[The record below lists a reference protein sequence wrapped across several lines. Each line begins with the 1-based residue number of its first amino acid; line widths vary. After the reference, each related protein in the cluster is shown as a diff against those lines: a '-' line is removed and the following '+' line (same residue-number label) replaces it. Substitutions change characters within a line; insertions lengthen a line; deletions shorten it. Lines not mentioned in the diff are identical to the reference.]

1 MGADT
6 KIEWCDFTFNSWLGC
21 SKVSPGC
28 DHCYAERFGKRF
40 GIAWGP
46 GQPRKRTSDANWRE
60 PLRWNAQPHTACIG
74 CGWRGPQSKTGLIA
88 CPPGFDRNP
97 GLVRVCPSC
106 SEPLIKES
114 RARVFCAS
122 LADVFDNEVPDQWR
136 DELFGL
142 IAATPNLCWL
152 VLTKRIGNAKAYI
165 TDPATPLRVDTMKHV
180 VMAGRLEELHAP
192 ERIAAIPGW
201 TGYFITSKG
210 RVLSDRTNAGARGAD
225 RHEIK
230 PQPGEAGHERVMLR
244 VNGESTRQLV
254 HRLVLT
260 AFDRPPRGD
269 EQGCHIDGDP
279 QNNALWNLR
288 WGDQS
293 SNWQDSK
300 RHGTRR
306 RYSKLS
312 EHDVET
318 IRSRQA
324 AGETAASLG
333 LAFGVSDTQIRNIVR
348 GAQWQPE
355 RRLEWPLQTVWL
367 GATVCNQEEAARDIP
382 KLLATPAAVRF
393 LSIEPIL
400 GEINIRPYLRNESWR
415 SDGSVTTR
423 GILGGWRV
431 DWVIVGGESG
441 PHARPTNI
449 EWIRSIVQQCQA
461 AQVPVFVKQ
470 GGSSNACVHDRKG
483 GHFECFPLDLQVR
496 EFPNAA

>member
-1 MGADT
+1 MGSDT
-6 KIEWCDFTFNSWLGC
+6 KIEWCDRTFNPFIGC
-21 SKVSPGC
+21 TKVSPGC
-28 DHCYAERFGKRF
+28 DHCYAERYGKRF
-40 GIAWGP
+40 GITWGP
-46 GQPRKRTSDANWRE
+46 GQPRKRTSDASWRE
-60 PLRWNAQPHTACIG
+60 PLRWNAKAEREG
-74 CGWRGPQSKTGLIA
+74 R
-88 CPPGFDRNP
+88 RY
-97 GLVRVCPSC
+97 
-106 SEPLIKES
+106 
-114 RARVFCAS
+114 RVFCAS

-367 GATVCNQEEAARDIP
+367 GATICNQEEADRDIP

-400 GEINIRPYLRNESWR
+400 GPVDLNWRGLRALGHVHDEHCAVPCHHRP
-415 SDGSVTTR
+415 
-423 GILGGWRV
+423 GGDV

-441 PHARPTNI
+441 PQARPTNV
-449 EWIRSIVQQCQA
+449 EWIRSIVQQCRA

-470 GGSSNACVHDRKG
+470 LGSKPFERDGDCGHRRLPDDAEGRRYGFPDRRDPKG
-483 GHFECFPLDLQVR
+483 GDPDEWPEDLRVR
-496 EFPNAA
+496 EFPR